1 MLNNGFLYVHKRD
14 RGMRPIIIMNVS
26 ILKTLKGTLEELV
39 TMNNFLTQYVID
51 RIVYPGK
58 AEALTTIIDMRDVG
72 ASEIPVKNLKGI
84 ISAC

>member
-26 ILKTLKGTLEELV
+26 ILKILKGTLEELV